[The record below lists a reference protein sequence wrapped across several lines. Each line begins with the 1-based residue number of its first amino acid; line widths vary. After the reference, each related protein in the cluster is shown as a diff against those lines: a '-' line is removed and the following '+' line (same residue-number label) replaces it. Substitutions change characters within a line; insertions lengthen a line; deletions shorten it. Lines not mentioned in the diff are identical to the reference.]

1 MALFF
6 LYWGCHRAADAQSFP
21 EQVSFYES
29 DETQLKQ
36 LAEKEH
42 M

>member
-6 LYWGCHRAADAQSFP
+6 VLDCHRAADAQSFP
-21 EQVSFYES
+21 EQVPFCES
-29 DETQLKQ
+29 DETRLKQ